1 MARLHEIPEPNYT
14 PPMSEE
20 ELEAIRK
27 QQLEEAEMRAAE
39 VLLDGLGR
47 ELCDPTPMEPPLGYN
62 PQPTLVEQ
70 MRAMI
75 QGERLRMAAMEGG
88 FETFEEADDFDMD
101 EDPFPRSV
109 HEVDEFSTPVR
120 ELKKRQRE
128 ADAPPQEQNRQSGA
142 ATSGAAVTEPAQPA
156 QSGGHPAAPKTASP
170 PPSSSSS

>member
-14 PPMSEE
+14 PPVSEE

-47 ELCDPTPMEPPLGYN
+47 ELCDATPMEPPIGYN

-88 FETFEEADDFDMD
+88 FETFEEADDFEMD

-120 ELKKRQRE
+120 ELKERQRK
-128 ADAPPQEQNRQSGA
+128 ADAPP
-142 ATSGAAVTEPAQPA
+142 
-156 QSGGHPAAPKTASP
+156 SP
-170 PPSSSSS
+170 PKPASSQPPAGGGAGGSITDPLSGESPTNSSAV